1 DVDNPLCG
9 PQGSAR
15 VFSPQKGASAQQV
28 EVIEKINVEFAQE
41 TERACGVKV
50 AQMPRTG
57 SAGGLA
63 AALHAYVGA
72 ELVSGSEF
80 VLKASEFEELLNEHD
95 CLLVGEGK
103 TDAQT
108 LFGKVPWAAI
118 QIAEKLGK
126 KSILIS
132 GSLGEGHEK
141 IKALGLVI
149 KIACGRKP
157 SPEVALLQGLSQAL
171 ALLEEKYRQK

>member
-28 EVIEKINVEFAQE
+28 EVIEKRNIEFAQE
-41 TERACGVKV
+41 TERAFGVKV
-50 AQMPRTG
+50 AQMPRAG

-63 AALHAYVGA
+63 AALHAYLGA
-72 ELVSGSEF
+72 ELVSGSKL
-80 VLKASEFEELLNEHD
+80 VLKASGFEELLKEHD

-108 LFGKVPWAAI
+108 LSGKAPWAAI
-118 QIAEKLGK
+118 QTAEKLGK

-141 IKALGLVI
+141 IKAAGLIAKLASGREPEV
-149 KIACGRKP
+149 KIA
-157 SPEVALLQGLSQAL
+157 LLSSLNQAL
-171 ALLEEKYRQK
+171 NTLCLMEV